1 MATKLPATWL
11 ATDDYWPNFNQPVSQ
26 LFDWTFDSPH
36 VCCHILI
43 AFFKK
48 YILSTVGTAVR
59 WSSLHDPPQDW
70 SPFSPISSSLQGG
83 SDTLR
88 PIGVQLWIRAAQ
100 KMSGHSQRGKGTHFM
115 YISIMTKWMGVSNG
129 RSQNWIWVYWNII
142 WTSCH
147 SRYVGRE
154 NTTQPPPQSWHARYR
169 HRVESADENGANTNK
184 AIVDHVLRTLGN
196 ERLSSLRFFFLF

>member
-1 MATKLPATWL
+1 
-11 ATDDYWPNFNQPVSQ
+11 
-26 LFDWTFDSPH
+26 
-36 VCCHILI
+36 
-43 AFFKK
+43 
-48 YILSTVGTAVR
+48 
-59 WSSLHDPPQDW
+59 
-70 SPFSPISSSLQGG
+70 
-83 SDTLR
+83 
-88 PIGVQLWIRAAQ
+88 
-100 KMSGHSQRGKGTHFM
+100 M

-196 ERLSSLRFFFLF
+196 ERLSSLRFFFSFLMKTLDTKCPLCWIFPLFTWLGERKVKVSLNDATKSHNSGKLCHSIMSGSRCRWIHGQFEENVLKQCLTDRYAPQWRQTKEKSTQVIWFALLTDEWMKWMRL